1 MRQYK
6 FFRQLL
12 LAMPLLALLAFM
24 PGRAEALCCSW
35 SASGAC
41 NIFGCNCDG
50 PCANFG
56 KKCGKPVSVNGVC
69 GTCADYYTLVD
80 GTTCKYT
87 SRGSSV
93 CTPMAAETGTK
104 VGSSVGVRG
113 MTVSTDEYF
122 AAIDTDSSG
131 GITLS
136 EATTWA
142 ATHHPELDV
151 DAISDQLRAVDTNKN
166 GIVELQEFDSTP
178 Q

>member
-113 MTVSTDEYF
+113 MTVS
-122 AAIDTDSSG
+122 
-131 GITLS
+131 